1 MCLFKI
7 KNTYLRINKN
17 FNQKYFM
24 QHNWEVKM
32 KMVYKG
38 NPMLRKK
45 HQRVDAIQHDNTRSS
60 VDIFPMCTCGP
71 VLFLVKCTVSC
82 VVLSWCTLSL
92 SLSLV
97 HRLNTKVVLVHLYF
111 LASATVSYKC
121 CYVTFIFF
129 IIQPH
134 STALHHSQMPKLLS
148 YCEFFC
154 VCVCHRFLL
163 VLLLVI

>member
-1 MCLFKI
+1 MYGWKWFTKVSPYQGKTLKGWRNSTWQYPLQVLISSQCVHVAI
-7 KNTYLRINKN
+7 I
-17 FNQKYFM
+17 YFLWSV
-24 QHNWEVKM
+24 QWF
-32 KMVYKG
+32 
-38 NPMLRKK
+38 MLCW
-45 HQRVDAIQHDNTRSS
+45 A
-60 VDIFPMCTCGP
+60 GA
-71 VLFLVKCTVSC
+71 
-82 VVLSWCTLSL
+82 LSLTHSLTHSHTLSL
-92 SLSLV
+92 SVV

-148 YCEFFC
+148 YCEFFF